1 MQAIL
6 SQVDIHDAGL
16 KAEAIEMIKLAERLA
31 KCLTEYFLAKEFTNN
46 KFNSL
51 IASHLMTKYFQMK
64 TWKFAPVNE
73 RKDLPNYKM
82 TVEFV
87 SDEKL
92 IITVEHSKGKQNEG
106 EEMKS
111 FITLV
116 VGDTENN
123 LLMHSE
129 DM

>member
-1 MQAIL
+1 MQAVL
-6 SQVDIHDAGL
+6 SQIDIPDAGL
-16 KAEAIEMIKLAERLA
+16 KAEAIEMVKLAERLA
-31 KCLTEYFLAKEFTNN
+31 KCLTEYFLAKEFVNN
-46 KFNSL
+46 NFKSL
-51 IASHLMTKYFQMK
+51 IASHLMTKCFQMK
-64 TWKFAPVNE
+64 TWKFASVNE
-73 RKDLPNYKM
+73 KTDLPNYKM

-92 IITVEHSKGKQNEG
+92 TITVEHSKREQNQG